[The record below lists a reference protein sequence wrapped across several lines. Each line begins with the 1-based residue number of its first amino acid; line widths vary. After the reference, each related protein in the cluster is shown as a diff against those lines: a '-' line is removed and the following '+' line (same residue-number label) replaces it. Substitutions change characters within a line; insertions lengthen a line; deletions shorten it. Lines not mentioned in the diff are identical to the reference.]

1 LQVDLRGRVALVT
14 GAAGAI
20 GSATVE
26 RLSANGA
33 SVAVADIN
41 AEGAEAVAARLPNA
55 IPVPVDISNEAQVE
69 AAIRFCLAAFGRLDV
84 LVNNAGVNTFENR
97 VDIDQFAAEEW
108 HRIVGVDLDGLYLMS
123 RAAAKPMIS
132 QGGGRIVNVAS
143 VVGITALRLQCAF
156 AAAKAAVI
164 HLTRAIALELGPK
177 GIFVNS
183 IAPGSVISEGTRRLF
198 YEQDGTFHDRAAH
211 FMKHVPLGRP
221 ATPEEIA
228 AGILFLSA
236 FENSYMT
243 GHTLVVDGG
252 WTSGF
257 MFGGLGPSA

>member
-1 LQVDLRGRVALVT
+1 MQVDLRGRVALVT

-33 SVAVADIN
+33 SIVVADID
-41 AEGAEAVAARLPNA
+41 ADGASALAARLPNA
-55 IPVPVDISNEAQVE
+55 VPAAVDIRDEVQVE
-69 AAIRFCLAAFGRLDV
+69 AAIALCLEAFGRLDV
-84 LVNNAGVNTFENR
+84 LVNNAGVNTLEKR
-97 VDIDQFAAEEW
+97 VDIDQFSPREW

-123 RAAAKPMIS
+123 RAAARPMIR
-132 QGGGRIVNVAS
+132 QGLGRIVNVAS

-156 AAAKAAVI
+156 AAAKAGVI
-164 HLTRAIALELGPK
+164 QLTRAMALELGPK
-177 GIFVNS
+177 GILVNA

-198 YEQDGTFHDRAAH
+198 YGLDGSFHDRAAH
-211 FMKHVPLGRP
+211 FMRHVPLGRP

-228 AGILFLSA
+228 TGILFLSA

-243 GHTLVVDGG
+243 GHTVVVDGG

-257 MFGGLGPSA
+257 MLASVGPRA